1 MDAELLR
8 SYLLTLPHVEET
20 MQWGENLVFW
30 VGHKHLGGKMFALA
44 NLNNDGRAILSFAA
58 TTDRFAELLE
68 TEGVIPAPYLAR
80 AHWVAIE
87 QWDTLPTP
95 QLKSLLEEART
106 LVESKLP
113 KRTRENLTLPATQR
127 KKLIAARKKQ
137 LTKKK

>member
-8 SYLLTLPHVEET
+8 TWLLTLPHVEET
-20 MQWGENLVFW
+20 MQWGESLVFW
-30 VGHKHLGGKMFALA
+30 VGNKHLGGKMFAVA
-44 NLNNDGRAILSFAA
+44 NLNHDSRAILSFAA
-58 TTDRFAELLE
+58 TPDRFAELLE

-95 QLKSLLEEART
+95 QLKSLLHDARA

-113 KRTRENLTLPATQR
+113 KRTREALTLPATQR
-127 KKLIAARKKQ
+127 KKLIAASKKQ
-137 LTKKK
+137 TPKKK